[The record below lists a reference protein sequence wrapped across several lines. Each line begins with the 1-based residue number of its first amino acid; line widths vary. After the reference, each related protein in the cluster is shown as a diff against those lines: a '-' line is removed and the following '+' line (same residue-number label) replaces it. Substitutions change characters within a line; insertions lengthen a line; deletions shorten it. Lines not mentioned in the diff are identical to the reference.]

1 MIDMKALG
9 AQALADNRAYKRP
22 MVAASGGVS
31 TQQPVVTSGAP
42 AAPSMMPAGGG
53 TPPPRPPMFSLQPR
67 MAPAGYTPGQ
77 GGGGMPPKNLLVGA
91 GGVPMANPG
100 NGMSPGM
107 AAVAQALMQRNSPN
121 QNMQGPNAQA
131 TLGNLGGDIFGLKAK
146 QSAAQAAMQPP
157 APAPAPAATSAPQA
171 PGDWARRFFGSG
183 MGGQYGNG
191 NGMAKLQG
199 WAQNNPEAIQRY
211 VDAGHVPQV
220 AALQQRMN
228 RR

>member
-1 MIDMKALG
+1 MPATQDQMA
-9 AQALADNRAYKRP
+9 RAI
-22 MVAASGGVS
+22 AANAARR
-31 TQQPVVTSGAP
+31 TTP
-42 AAPSMMPAGGG
+42 AAPMPAPMPAPPPMPAGGG
-53 TPPPRPPMFSLQPR
+53 APPARPPMFSLQPR

-100 NGMSPGM
+100 NGASPGVS
-107 AAVAQALMQRNSPN
+107 AVTQALMNRISPN

-146 QSAAQAAMQPP
+146 QAAAQAAMQPP
-157 APAPAPAATSAPQA
+157 APAPAPAATPAAQP
-171 PGDWARRFFGSG
+171 PGDWARQFFGSG